1 MPRLLGTPVRTSL
14 TVDGNGYLSG
24 IADPAGHAAS
34 FSYTPDG
41 LLTGMIDPNGFPH
54 AFAYDA
60 AGRLVR
66 DDDPEGGFISLL
78 RTDNTAASYTVDATT
93 ALGRKTSY
101 FLDYL
106 STGSER
112 RVNTFPTGGRSD
124 STRGTDARTTT
135 TFPDGTATTVVEG
148 PDPFLHDRNDPGR
161 PRRHDDGDADG
172 LPVQPERPVEPSL
185 PDGHVD
191 LKREDVHE
199 RLRQCD
205 ATDHVHDPR
214 GRTSLVG
221 IDGQGRVLSV
231 KIAPSIDI
239 VTFAYDGKGRLSR
252 SGQAG
257 KDWTYAYDGLYRLI
271 SVSDPLTHSVQYG
284 YDDADRVSEVILP
297 SGRIY
302 GFGYDANGNRT
313 SITMPSGAVHSLGY
327 NKVNLDNA
335 NVPPGNPGHATGYN
349 LDREW
354 VRTSLPS
361 GRVIDGAH
369 DNGGRLRDVTYS
381 EGAVALSYFDNTDR
395 VGTLTRSSAVDNQA
409 IAFSYDGFLATRIA
423 FSGVANGEYRYSYNN
438 DFNVTGVALDNVW
451 TSLGRDADGLLTRY
465 GPFTITRNGPAGG
478 PSELTDNVL

>member
-1 MPRLLGTPVRTSL
+1 M
-14 TVDGNGYLSG
+14 
-24 IADPAGHAAS
+24 
-34 FSYTPDG
+34 
-41 LLTGMIDPNGFPH
+41 
-54 AFAYDA
+54 
-60 AGRLVR
+60 
-66 DDDPEGGFISLL
+66 
-78 RTDNTAASYTVDATT
+78 
-93 ALGRKTSY
+93 
-101 FLDYL
+101 
-106 STGSER
+106 
-112 RVNTFPTGGRSD
+112 
-124 STRGTDARTTT
+124 
-135 TFPDGTATTVVEG
+135 
-148 PDPFLHDRNDPGR
+148 
-161 PRRHDDGDADG
+161 
-172 LPVQPERPVEPSL
+172 
-185 PDGHVD
+185 
-191 LKREDVHE
+191 
-199 RLRQCD
+199 
-205 ATDHVHDPR
+205 
-214 GRTSLVG
+214 
-221 IDGQGRVLSV
+221 

-257 KDWTYAYDGLYRLI
+257 KDWTYAYDGLNRLI
-271 SVSDPLTHSVQYG
+271 SVSDPLTHSVLYG

-335 NVPPGNPGHATGYN
+335 YVPPGNPGYATGYN

-465 GPFTITRNGPAGG
+465 GPFTITRNGPAGA
-478 PSELTDNVL
+478 PSELTDNVLNVSYTYDSFGRLSTRTHTVAGTKVYQLTLGYDDVGRISQKVETVSGAPSTYDYTYECMILDRHSAEIMRFLPEIEMRIMVPSRDYESSVKILEDLAMDMDSE